1 MSLAWPRSGAAWVQ
15 AALSGALVL
24 AAAVALASALAAPV
38 SAWLVPSAAPA
49 VVGLAAA
56 ATVRCLGG
64 RVVRPLGAGLVV
76 AALAWCL
83 QWWPGTLLAGLF
95 PGRATLEAAAAS
107 ARDLREVIW
116 TETIP
121 VAATDPVLAGIGSAV
136 AVAALVTDAL
146 AAGLR
151 SPALA
156 GVPALLLLG
165 GAAVLTAGAAPWP
178 ALVAAAAAWLG
189 MLWTSD
195 CAGTAERPT
204 AAASRDGAPAA
215 TARGWPAG
223 TLVAGG
229 AALAVLAAGAT
240 HLPMLSAGLVPEGRR
255 FVLGEG
261 TGPVNPAADLGR
273 ALRSDAGY
281 TGITYRTEDGRG
293 VYLRTAVV
301 DDVYA
306 SPWGA
311 VPPQGTGAPSRTG
324 FDPAGARLAG
334 GTERLRQRAADG
346 EGGPWSVVRVSLDHW
361 TGQWAPLPDQVWAVE
376 DTGGDWPWQVDP
388 DTSVAYRPD
397 TTPATLD
404 FRAATAPLALDV
416 AALSAQAG
424 PDVPAAVRDRWGARP
439 ELVGSRIEALA
450 RQVTAG
456 VGDPARQAA
465 ALQAYLTSG
474 RFSYSETAPAD
485 RGYDGSGLEMTEQF
499 LDAGAG
505 YCIHYASAMTMM
517 AQAVGIPARVVVGYA
532 PVAPTGGGTEHHV
545 TSDRA
550 HSWPELYLGGIGWV
564 PYEPTP
570 GVGRTPAYAQRLP
583 GPGPTLQADP
593 ALPRSTPAPGDAA
606 GVPPATDPGAAGAG
620 PGSPEGAGAARAAR
634 GLLAG
639 AATLAVLAGVVT
651 VPGVLRARRRRRRL
665 GPRTGGRTG
674 AGDARQW
681 IVRAWQ
687 EVEDTAEDLRAGR
700 RPHESEPAF
709 ARRLAETAGPD
720 GVSDAGT
727 AAVLR
732 AEATVIV
739 DAVCWA
745 RYAPDHVPA
754 PAAAEQLA
762 PRVREFVSA
771 LERAATPG
779 ARRRARWMPVS
790 VLPAVLR
797 RVLTDR
803 PALPGSPDSP
813 RTPVT
818 RDTAGTADAPPRSP
832 AGPRRR

>member
-1 MSLAWPRSGAAWVQ
+1 MSLAWPRSGAAWAQ
-15 AALSGALVL
+15 AALSGALAL
-24 AAAVALASALAAPV
+24 AAAVALAAALAAPV

-49 VVGLAAA
+49 AAGLAAA
-56 ATVRCLGG
+56 AAVRGLGG
-64 RVVRPLGAGLVV
+64 RVVRPLGTGLLV

-95 PGRATLEAAAAS
+95 PGRATLEAVTVS

-121 VAATDPVLAGIGSAV
+121 VATTDPVLAGIGAAL

-146 AAGLR
+146 AAGLH
-151 SPALA
+151 SPVLA
-156 GVPALLLLG
+156 GVPALVLIG

-189 MLWTSD
+189 LLWATD
-195 CAGTAERPT
+195 RAGTADRST
-204 AAASRDGAPAA
+204 AAAARGGVPAA
-215 TARGWPAG
+215 AAWGRPVG

-240 HLPMLSAGLVPEGRR
+240 QLPMLSAGLAPEGRR

-281 TGITYRTEDGRG
+281 TGISYRTEDGRG
-293 VYLRTAVV
+293 IYLRTAVV

-311 VPPQGTGAPSRTG
+311 VPPQGAEPPGRAG
-324 FDPAGARLAG
+324 FEPAGARLAG
-334 GTERLRQRAADG
+334 GADRLRQRAAAG
-346 EGGPWSVVRVSLDHW
+346 EGGPWTVVRVTLDDW

-376 DTGGDWPWQVDP
+376 DTGDDWPWQVDP
-388 DTSVAYRPD
+388 DASVAYRPD
-397 TTPATLD
+397 TAPATLD
-404 FRAATAPLALDV
+404 FRAAVAPLALDV
-416 AALSAQAG
+416 EGLSAQIG
-424 PDVPAAVRDRWGARP
+424 PDVPPAVRDRWGAAP
-439 ELVGSRIEALA
+439 ELDGSRIEALA

-456 VGDPARQAA
+456 VDDPARQAA

-474 RFSYSETAPAD
+474 RFAYSETAPAD

-593 ALPRSTPAPGDAA
+593 ALPRPTPAPGDAS
-606 GVPPATDPGAAGAG
+606 GVPPATGPGAAGT
-620 PGSPEGAGAARAAR
+620 GSGRREDADAAQAAR
-634 GLLAG
+634 GLFAG
-639 AATLAVLAGVVT
+639 AVALTVLAGVAAA
-651 VPGVLRARRRRRRL
+651 PGALRTQRRRRRL
-665 GPRTGGRTG
+665 GPQAGPRPG
-674 AGDARQW
+674 AEDTRQR

-687 EVEDTAEDLRAGR
+687 EVEDTAMDLRAGR

-709 ARRLAETAGPD
+709 ARRLAEDTGPD
-720 GVSDAGT
+720 GVSAGGDGT
-727 AAVLR
+727 DLRAVAAAV
-732 AEATVIV
+732 V

-754 PAAAEQLA
+754 PTAAQEFAQ
-762 PRVREFVSA
+762 RVREFVSA
-771 LERAATPG
+771 LERGAAPG

-790 VLPAVLR
+790 VLPTVLR
-797 RVLTDR
+797 RVLTAHRDV
-803 PALPGSPDSP
+803 PGFPDSP
-813 RTPVT
+813 RTPAT
-818 RDTAGTADAPPRSP
+818 PDAEDPPARWP
-832 AGPRRR
+832 AGHRRR